1 MVPFMKRPPPRVLA
15 RPPIAAPDRAIV
27 DAGAAALKRSATV
40 IARLEAALERA
51 SAAQDPEAGSEPAA
65 DCGDIEGQDPSPPD
79 CRRRDREEQHRA
91 TTGLDDGQR

>member
-15 RPPIAAPDRAIV
+15 RPPIAEPDRAIV

-51 SAAQDPEAGSEPAA
+51 SAAQDPAPEAGPEPAA
-65 DCGDIEGQDPSPPD
+65 DCGGITAAWPSN
-79 CRRRDREEQHRA
+79 
-91 TTGLDDGQR
+91 

>member
-15 RPPIAAPDRAIV
+15 RPPIAAPDRTIV

-51 SAAQDPEAGSEPAA
+51 SAAQEPAPEAGSEPAA
-65 DCGDIEGQDPSPPD
+65 DCGDIEGRDPSPPD
-79 CRRRDREEQHRA
+79 FRHGDREE
-91 TTGLDDGQR
+91 